1 LFEGRSDHS
10 QFHFRGKVI
19 RFYMAPKSKESPRM
33 GDESPPNGEE
43 IPTGWSVKSEVEND
57 GTITTVLKNLL

>member
-1 LFEGRSDHS
+1 
-10 QFHFRGKVI
+10 
-19 RFYMAPKSKESPRM
+19 MAPKSKESPCM

-57 GTITTVLKNLL
+57 GTITTVLKNLI